1 MGTGITKGVH
11 IDIDIDIEL
20 TCRSGSCW
28 RRWDKN
34 HSLDNK
40 FMTMIITMVKVKQM
54 MIKITH
60 LMIKVTYYKMNKI
73 TPSKALPRQLKI
85 PTIGEHSTFKDEN

>member
-1 MGTGITKGVH
+1 MGSGITKGVH

-28 RRWDKN
+28 RMWDKN

-54 MIKITH
+54 MIKIAH
-60 LMIKVTYYKMNKI
+60 LMIKDKMNKI
-73 TPSKALPRQLKI
+73 TPSKALPGQLKI
-85 PTIGEHSTFKDEN
+85 PTIGEHSTFRDEN

>member
-11 IDIDIDIEL
+11 IDIDIDIEP

-73 TPSKALPRQLKI
+73 TPSKALPGQLKI

>member
-1 MGTGITKGVH
+1 MGSGITKGVH
-11 IDIDIDIEL
+11 IDIDIDIDIDIEL
-20 TCRSGSCW
+20 TCRSGSYW

-60 LMIKVTYYKMNKI
+60 LMIKVTYKI

>member
-1 MGTGITKGVH
+1 MPRPFVLLGGLFY
-11 IDIDIDIEL
+11 EL
-20 TCRSGSCW
+20 EFCW
-28 RRWDKN
+28 RMWDKN

-60 LMIKVTYYKMNKI
+60 LMIKDKMNKI
-73 TPSKALPRQLKI
+73 TPSKALPGQLKI
-85 PTIGEHSTFKDEN
+85 PTIGEHSTFKDENESDDSCS

>member
-1 MGTGITKGVH
+1 MCTGITKGDH
-11 IDIDIDIEL
+11 IDIDIEL
-20 TCRSGSCW
+20 TCRSGSYW

-60 LMIKVTYYKMNKI
+60 LMIKVTYKMDKI
-73 TPSKALPRQLKI
+73 TPSKALPGQLKI